1 MQTHLVQDLQDA
13 ISNASSGRRAAALRK
28 VTDLLI
34 DQGERLSDVQVAL
47 FGDVLIGLVEEC
59 EPSVLAELGDRLA
72 STPFAPL
79 PVLLWLAR
87 HPDAEVAAP
96 VLVRAAGLSDDEL
109 LDLAGSRGKDHQLA
123 IAGRAELAAALT
135 EVLIELGDRD
145 VRYRVVSNDGAKI
158 SRTGFLRLVSVA
170 ARDPLLAEKT
180 GVRAD
185 LPVRLLHDLLESAAD
200 AVRAR
205 IVSKAPA
212 SQRGEIQ
219 RHVDSIAQETQR
231 RAERPRGMREAVEM
245 VERLKDSR
253 ELTEDKLIEFARDRQ
268 YESVI
273 AALAMLTSAPVALIQ
288 PLMRVHR
295 NDGLIIACRAADLS
309 WEAAREV
316 ILSRLSSVT
325 EAEQDILRRQYAD
338 VSFAA
343 AKRALY
349 IWQQQALMPR
359 RAG

>member
-13 ISNASSGRRAAALRK
+13 ISNASSGRRASALRR

-34 DQGERLSDVQVAL
+34 DHGERLSEAQIAL
-47 FGDVLIGLVEEC
+47 FGDVLLGLVADC
-59 EPSVLAELGDRLA
+59 APSELAELGGRLA
-72 STPFAPL
+72 SVPFAPL

-87 HPDAEVAAP
+87 HPDAGVAAP
-96 VLVRAAGLSDDEL
+96 VLARAVPLSGDDL

-123 IAGRAELAAALT
+123 IAGRAELDAALT
-135 EVLIELGDRD
+135 EALIELGDRD

-185 LPVRLLHDLLESAAD
+185 LPPRLLRELLENAAD

-212 SQRGEIQ
+212 SLRGEIQ
-219 RHVDSIAQETQR
+219 RQVDGIAQETQR
-231 RAERPRGMREAVEM
+231 RAERPRGMRAAMEM

-253 ELTEDKLIEFARDRQ
+253 QLTEDKLVEFARDRQ

-295 NDGLIIACRAADLS
+295 NDGLMIACRAADLS

-316 ILSRLSSVT
+316 ILSRLLSIT
-325 EAEQDILRRQYAD
+325 EAEQDAIRGQYAE

-349 IWQQQALMPR
+349 IWQQQTLMPR

>member
-1 MQTHLVQDLQDA
+1 VQSHLVQDLQDA
-13 ISNASSGRRAAALRK
+13 ISNASSGRRAGALHK

-34 DQGERLSDVQVAL
+34 GHGERLSEAQAAL
-47 FGDVLIGLVEEC
+47 FGDVLLGLVEGC
-59 EPSVLAELGDRLA
+59 EPSVLAEFGSRLA
-72 STPFAPL
+72 SAPVVPL

-87 HPDAEVAAP
+87 HPDARVAGP
-96 VLVRAAGLSDDEL
+96 VLAQADGLSGDDL

-123 IAGRAELAAALT
+123 IADRRELDAALT
-135 EVLIELGDRD
+135 EALIELGDRD
-145 VRYRVVSNDGAKI
+145 VRYRVVSNEGAKI

-185 LPVRLLHDLLESAAD
+185 LPARLLRELLENAAD

-212 SQRGEIQ
+212 SLRGEIQ

-231 RAERPRGMREAVEM
+231 RAERPRGMRAAMEM

-273 AALAMLTSAPVALIQ
+273 AALAVLASAPVALIQ

-295 NDGLIIACRAADLS
+295 NDGLMIACRAADLS

-316 ILSRLSSVT
+316 ILGRLSSVT
-325 EAEQDILRRQYAD
+325 AAEQDALRAQYAE

-349 IWQQQALMPR
+349 IWQQQTMTPR